1 VTEGVGVG
9 VDVAVSE
16 IVGVGVGVEVAVS
29 EIVGVGVG
37 EPDGDAP
44 GV

>member
-1 VTEGVGVG
+1 M
-9 VDVAVSE
+9 SE
-16 IVGVGVGVEVAVS
+16 IVGVGVGVDVSETVGVGVDVAVS

-44 GV
+44 EV